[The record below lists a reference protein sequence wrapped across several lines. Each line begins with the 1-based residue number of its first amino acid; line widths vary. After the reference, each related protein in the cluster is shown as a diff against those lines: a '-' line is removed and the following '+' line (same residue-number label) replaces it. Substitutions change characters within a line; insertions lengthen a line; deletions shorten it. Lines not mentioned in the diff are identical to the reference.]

1 MAHKIQEYP
10 MQLRINEERKEL
22 KSHGSAEFPVNVSLE
37 CCRVMRE
44 APFYGTGIRRW
55 N

>member
-1 MAHKIQEYP
+1 

-37 CCRVMRE
+37 MLSRYERG
-44 APFYGTGIRRW
+44 AFLW
-55 N
+55 H